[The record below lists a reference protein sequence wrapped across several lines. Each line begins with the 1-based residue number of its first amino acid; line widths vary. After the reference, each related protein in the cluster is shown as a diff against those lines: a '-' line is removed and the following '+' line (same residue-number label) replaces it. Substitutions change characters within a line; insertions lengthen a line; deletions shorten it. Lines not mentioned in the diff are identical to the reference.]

1 MKSLPKLTASV
12 PRIAPSKLLRPP
24 TATQMT
30 ISIDGTTPN
39 IAGEITPRSSVTSA
53 PETPA
58 RMPAIANA
66 MTLNGSGS

>member
-1 MKSLPKLTASV
+1 MKSLPKFTASV
-12 PRIAPSKLLRPP
+12 PMIAPKRLLRPP
-24 TATQMT
+24 IATQMT

-58 RMPAIANA
+58 STPAIANA
-66 MTLNGSGS
+66 ITLNGSGS